1 VILLT
6 LGTHPQPFERAVDW
20 ALDLGEELVVQH
32 GSTPPRPDAPNTA
45 WHEFLDHDVLGGL
58 MADADLVICHAG
70 VGTVMSALRLGRT
83 PVVMPRLV
91 EHGEHVD
98 NHQLQITRALASRNY
113 VIPCT
118 EREELEAAMAI
129 ARTNAMR
136 RTEGGELLPHVV
148 RAAGGDPERLLR
160 SRQMADSADS
170 ADLRRSASSPS
181 DLIALAGEPAISQ
194 PSG

>member
-6 LGTHPQPFERAVDW
+6 LGTHPQPFERVVDW
-20 ALDLGEELVVQH
+20 VLDLGEEVVVQH
-32 GSTPPRPDAPNTA
+32 GSTPPRPDAPNTV
-45 WHEFLDHDVLGGL
+45 WHEFLDHEVLGGL
-58 MADADLVICHAG
+58 MACADLVICHAG

-83 PVVMPRLV
+83 PVVMPRLMDR
-91 EHGEHVD
+91 GEHVD
-98 NHQLQITRALASRNY
+98 DHQLQITRALASRNY

-118 EREELEAAMAI
+118 EREQLGAAMQI
-129 ARTNAMR
+129 AHTNAMR

-160 SRQMADSADS
+160 FRQTADS
-170 ADLRRSASSPS
+170 ADLRRSARSPS
-181 DLIALAGEPAISQ
+181 DLMAFAGEPAISQ